1 MSDWVEIVA
10 IANKFFEALDELDLY
25 LETHPHITEHEM
37 YERERLLL
45 ESLEDYPRVIGKRIR
60 QWKHPKKK

>member
-25 LETHPHITEHEM
+25 FETHPHITEHEM
-37 YERERLLL
+37 YERERLLFEAL
-45 ESLEDYPRVIGKRIR
+45 KEYPGEIAQRIR
-60 QWKHPKKK
+60 KWKRPSKI